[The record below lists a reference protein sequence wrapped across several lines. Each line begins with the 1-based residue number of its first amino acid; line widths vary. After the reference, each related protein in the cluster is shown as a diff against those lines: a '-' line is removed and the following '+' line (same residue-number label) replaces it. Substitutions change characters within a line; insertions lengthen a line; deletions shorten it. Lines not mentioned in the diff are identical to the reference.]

1 MRSIFGADGPLATG
15 SFDMGEG
22 GEVQEKRMQGAL
34 GGGRFLEGEAG
45 GFEDEGAKDPQ
56 AGKEAKKGR

>member
-22 GEVQEKRMQGAL
+22 GEVQEKRMQKEF

-45 GFEDEGAKDPQ
+45 LEDEGDKDPQ
-56 AGKEAKKGR
+56 SAKEPKKRR